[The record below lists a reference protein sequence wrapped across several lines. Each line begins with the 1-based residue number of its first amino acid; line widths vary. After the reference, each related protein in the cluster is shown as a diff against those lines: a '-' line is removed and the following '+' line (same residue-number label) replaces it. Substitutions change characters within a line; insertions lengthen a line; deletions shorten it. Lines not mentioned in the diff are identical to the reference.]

1 MDYKVRHSNIDFEC
15 LIEPLSVNQKKLVLN
30 IYKMYRYIKNIEK
43 IYIDLENQVVKKYY
57 CEIIENFNNDLEN
70 LNISYDDKIKSVLV
84 NHHSN
89 EFNKFKDLQ
98 LYLVQYFFNIF
109 KNVDL
114 TVYSLKDDEKSKE
127 IISEY
132 NRVFGACDNGGI
144 YNEINDSEDILVEL
158 FEDNLLNIASAFCKY
173 KNLIIDYQNNNTTN
187 LDYFELGNIN
197 YELSTIDFN
206 KIKDKIYGV
215 FIKGLDDIGNV
226 CIVKTFT
233 KEEYNKLNGLLENNE
248 GYEIVRNKE
257 RDETIDNNIETNN

>member
-1 MDYKVRHSNIDFEC
+1 MDYKVRHPNIDFEC
-15 LIEPLSVNQKKLVLN
+15 LIEPLSINQKKLVLN

-57 CEIIENFNNDLEN
+57 CEIIENLNHDLED

-84 NHHSN
+84 NYHSN
-89 EFNKFKDLQ
+89 EFNKFKNLQ

-109 KNVDL
+109 KNIDL
-114 TVYSLKDDEKSKE
+114 TEYLLKDDEKSKD

-132 NRVFGACDNGGI
+132 NRVFGNGDIGGI
-144 YNEINDSEDILVEL
+144 YDKINETENLLIEL
-158 FEDNLLNIASAFCKY
+158 FEDNLLNIACIFCTH
-173 KNLIIDYQNNNTTN
+173 KNLIVDYKNNNTS

-206 KIKDKIYGV
+206 KIKDKIYAV
-215 FIKGLDDIGNV
+215 FIKGLDDISNI

-248 GYEIVRNKE
+248 GYEIVRNKKT
-257 RDETIDNNIETNN
+257 DENNKQ

>member
-1 MDYKVRHSNIDFEC
+1 MDYRVRHPNIDFEC
-15 LIEPLSVNQKKLVLN
+15 LIEPLSINQKKLVLN

-57 CEIIENFNNDLEN
+57 CEIIENFNHDLED

-89 EFNKFKDLQ
+89 EFNKFKNLQ

-109 KNVDL
+109 KNIDL
-114 TVYSLKDDEKSKE
+114 TIYLLKDDEKSKD

-132 NRVFGACDNGGI
+132 NRVFGNGDRSGI
-144 YNEINDSEDILVEL
+144 YDEINDSEILIEL
-158 FEDNLLNIASAFCKY
+158 FEDNLLSIACAFCKY

-206 KIKDKIYGV
+206 KIKDKIYAV
-215 FIKGLDDIGNV
+215 FIKGLDDNSNV
-226 CIVKTFT
+226 CIVDTFT
-233 KEEYNKLNGLLENNE
+233 KEEYNKLNGLLDDNK

-257 RDETIDNNIETNN
+257 RDEVIDNNIETTD